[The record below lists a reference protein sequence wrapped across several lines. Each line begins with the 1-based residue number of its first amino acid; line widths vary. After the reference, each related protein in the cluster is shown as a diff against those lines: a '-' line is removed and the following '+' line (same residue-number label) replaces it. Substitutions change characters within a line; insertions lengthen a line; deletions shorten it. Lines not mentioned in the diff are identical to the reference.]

1 MMTIND
7 ITEYVACVNGGS
19 GVIFQPMD
27 EKYSYILTAKHVF
40 DDIAID
46 AYKGKVRV
54 EYFLK
59 ASGKV
64 ESLREFDLKE
74 GDNYF
79 PHAGED
85 IDIAII
91 KISRI
96 NAPDNIILTSNY
108 FVENKDYFLV
118 GYPEKRR
125 NRVGLDKLRVDNNV
139 NILQAKE
146 FKRVEADIDK
156 NQNWDELKGTSGGG
170 IFKPSGAY
178 LLLAGIQS
186 QVPDND
192 EALGRI
198 EFTPVKILNEIIENY
213 PGNLEPIFPAYL
225 KCFSFLKDDIFVLA
239 VDMFDEDK
247 IAFARSYLKNK
258 VSEVIQSGITP
269 IAIKSFFENRLL
281 VNESESPALYERKI
295 WLVWLEFLT
304 ILNVI
309 KYKNFGEKELI
320 EIFCCFRLIYSDSA
334 EEWTYLIKEEL
345 LYSDYRGLKPDSN
358 VFVGSKTK
366 PLGTLSI
373 PRDKI
378 RNIGKVYDKNRFKTD
393 AGIHP
398 YTHFN
403 FIHVT
408 YLERVCIIEK
418 LEQYAVIQDE
428 ETLLELL
435 KNQYNELFK

>member
-1 MMTIND
+1 MMTIDD

-19 GVIFQPMD
+19 GVIFQPVD
-27 EKYSYILTAKHVF
+27 EKYTYILTAKHVF
-40 DDIAID
+40 DDIATD
-46 AYKGKVRV
+46 AYKGKVKV
-54 EYFLK
+54 DYFQK
-59 ASGKV
+59 ASGNI
-64 ESLREFDLKE
+64 ESLPEFDLKE

-79 PHAGED
+79 PHTGED

-91 KISRI
+91 KIGKV
-96 NAPDNIILTSNY
+96 NAPNNIILTSNY

-125 NRVGLDKLRVDNNV
+125 DKAGLDMLRVDNNV

-146 FKRVEADIDK
+146 FKRVEADIGK

-170 IFKPSGAY
+170 IFKPSGDY

-186 QVPDND
+186 QVPDSD

-198 EFTPVKILNEIIENY
+198 EFTPVKILDEIIESYN
-213 PGNLEPIFPAYL
+213 GSLEAIFPAYL
-225 KCFSFLKDDIFVLA
+225 KCFSFLKDEAFLLA
-239 VDMFDEDK
+239 VDMFDEGK
-247 IAFARSYLKNK
+247 IVFTRNYLKNK

-281 VNESESPALYERKI
+281 VNENENQALFERKI

-309 KYKNFGEKELI
+309 KYKKFGEKELV
-320 EIFCCFRLIYSDSA
+320 EIFSCFRLIYSDSA
-334 EEWTYLIKEEL
+334 KEWTYLIRDEL

-378 RNIGKVYDKNRFKTD
+378 RNIVKVYDKNRFKTD

-418 LEQYAVIQDE
+418 LEQYAAIEDE
-428 ETLLELL
+428 ETLLEAL